1 MNNLSLAQKVLAR
14 HLNRTANPLEGLD
27 VTVDNAETVL
37 QTLIQGA
44 GDLDQIN
51 AELGVDLSNMTKL
64 MAELTHSENIHHNGE
79 TILEHTKWVLE
90 DLGKLTEGKDAATK
104 QMLALVALL
113 HDVGKAY
120 TREVQPTGKVTFY
133 SHAEKSVEIA
143 QVLLAK
149 YRAQLG
155 ETYQRILDL
164 VRLHD
169 MFHAIAND
177 RKNQA
182 PGATK
187 YLRRLLQEA
196 IYLDKHLDELSI
208 FAKADSARSKAA
220 EKYLKNI
227 DDVLA
232 DVALAEQQKAEIEAT
247 KARQQA
253 NLQRRLPE
261 IRNLLENNCPEAA
274 NALPNMHEVNEL
286 LGRAK
291 RFDLIKQINL
301 MTQ

>member
-1 MNNLSLAQKVLAR
+1 MSA
-14 HLNRTANPLEGLD
+14 
-27 VTVDNAETVL
+27 
-37 QTLIQGA
+37 
-44 GDLDQIN
+44 
-51 AELGVDLSNMTKL
+51 S
-64 MAELTHSENIHHNGE
+64 
-79 TILEHTKWVLE
+79 
-90 DLGKLTEGKDAATK
+90 
-104 QMLALVALL
+104 
-113 HDVGKAY
+113 VGKAY
-120 TREVQPTGKVTFY
+120 THEIQPTGKVTFY
-133 SHAEKSVEIA
+133 SHAEKSVKIA

-149 YRAQLG
+149 YRVQLG

-196 IYLDKHLDELSI
+196 IYLDKHLEDLVV
-208 FAKADSARSKAA
+208 FAKADSARSKEA

-227 DDVLA
+227 DDALA

-261 IRNLLENNCPEAA
+261 IQGLLEKACPEAA
-274 NALPNMHEVNEL
+274 TALPNMHEVNVL

-301 MTQ
+301 MIQ